1 MDNIKK
7 LRAEQL
13 INIELKNG
21 GIANLQL
28 QAEAEMAKAKG
39 ILKLIKLHNE
49 VGHQTESTKKFVIN
63 LKNRL
68 NEVVEIYNILI
79 EAIEKNA

>member
-28 QAEAEMAKAKG
+28 QAEAEMAKAKE
-39 ILKLIKLHNE
+39 IMKLIKLHNE

-68 NEVVEIYNILI
+68 NEVVEIYNMLI